1 MFRQCRNYIIDKWLQ
16 LFIMISTVHVN
27 VITLATIITM
37 VTPITRIIMI
47 TTHTEVTIIL
57 WLHYLQWLWRLQLEQ
72 WLQLKLLKDELYWL
86 LHLQWLQVTMIT
98 LITVKTSTC
107 WAHTPSTVFSKGA
120 NSVFWEIGTKMKAC
134 LEWSDNTD
142 VQINVI

>member
-37 VTPITRIIMI
+37 VTPITRIITI
-47 TTHTEVTIIL
+47 TKHTEVTIIL
-57 WLHYLQWLWRLQLEQ
+57 WLHYLQWLWRLQRQQ
-72 WLQLKLLKDELYWL
+72 WLQLKYELCWL
-86 LHLQWLQVTMIT
+86 LHLQWLQVTMIA
-98 LITVKTSTC
+98 LITFTTSTC
-107 WAHTPSTVFSKGA
+107 WAHTSSTQPFQREQTVFL
-120 NSVFWEIGTKMKAC
+120 WEIGTKMKAC
-134 LEWSDNTD
+134 LEWSDNID